1 MNTIEKFEMART
13 YRNMY
18 NKYNLEE
25 LKDSLDFFINRGC
38 NANNNNEE
46 EFKIHM
52 KVLKNC
58 IEFKLYE
65 KYN

>member
-1 MNTIEKFEMART
+1 MNTTEKFQISRI
-13 YRNMY
+13 YINMY

-25 LKDSLDFFINRGC
+25 LKDNLEFFINRGC
-38 NANNNNEE
+38 NSNNNNDE
-46 EFKIHM
+46 EFKLHM

>member
-1 MNTIEKFEMART
+1 MNKTEKIEITRI

-25 LKDSLDFFINRGC
+25 LKDSLEFFTKRGC
-38 NANNNNEE
+38 NANNNDEE
-46 EFKIHM
+46 EFEIHM

>member
-1 MNTIEKFEMART
+1 MNTIEKFEITRI

-25 LKDSLDFFINRGC
+25 LKDSLEFFINRGC

-52 KVLKNC
+52 KVLKKC